1 MSGVLLE
8 PQPKR
13 ITVAASA
20 GPTLLNPPVLNIRIA
35 ARALPSP
42 VATIARLRAP
52 AHVRNR
58 HWPSHLQER
67 GLIDG
72 GDLFQQIIQVAP
84 PVPRPG
90 DPRQAPPEAPSA
102 PPVRHPPPHV
112 HPPP

>member
-72 GDLFQQIIQVAP
+72 GDLVQQIIQVAL
-84 PVPRPG
+84 PVARL
-90 DPRQAPPEAPSA
+90 
-102 PPVRHPPPHV
+102 RHPGEGAPEGPVAPAGRPPGGRV
-112 HPPP
+112 AEPV